1 MRYFNSLMAILLAFS
16 LVSCSVDEEEK
27 KVYPALQSI
36 EDTLWYSFD
45 TKAFVYYDIAYEQ
58 TTGSMVGYSDVDRKN
73 EVSRANFSYTFTPA
87 TVVDGF
93 SIDAIV
99 HISFDDG
106 RYYGGMLIPKGELQI
121 NNEDVFII
129 QLYETNDRWEVIY
142 DMSGNMKSTIM
153 MWKE

>member
-1 MRYFNSLMAILLAFS
+1 
-16 LVSCSVDEEEK
+16 
-27 KVYPALQSI
+27 
-36 EDTLWYSFD
+36 
-45 TKAFVYYDIAYEQ
+45 
-58 TTGSMVGYSDVDRKN
+58 MVGYSDVDRKN